1 MYDLTPEERD
11 LIIRTVLGEAAGES
25 PEGRAA
31 VIHVILNRARSGRFP
46 DNPADV
52 ATQGRDGRYAQFSA
66 WNDPDRGGNRLPHSA
81 TPEDRSYREVGTL
94 LDQVLRGE
102 IPDPTGGAIHY
113 YSPRGMPG
121 GRQPWWW
128 EDEMERQGGGVR
140 EIGAHRFISPA
151 GAPAGAPAPER
162 EGILAAVAGPTPEGR
177 PELGFFERLERG
189 LGSLFGLGDAGPARQ
204 GPDPN
209 SVERL
214 RAALEAGDIG
224 QDTYE
229 QMYARLLLQ
238 GDDRQP
244 GMGLSNI
251 SEFLQ
256 DSYQPPRFIGTS
268 LSTSPLRG
276 RPGSGTSAIQ
286 RLGVKPLA

>member
-1 MYDLTPEERD
+1 MYEEGQRILARLPEEHRAHFIREAERLGIPLPVAVAVLHQESSGRPGLTSPKGAYGYMQLMPGTASD
-11 LIIRTVLGEAAGES
+11 LGVDPSDPLQNITGGLTYLRQQLDEFGDLPRALAAYNAGPGAVKKHGGIPPYSETRSYVTNIMGRVGGEGGIMDVV
-25 PEGRAA
+25 PEGA
-31 VIHVILNRARSGRFP
+31 S
-46 DNPADV
+46 
-52 ATQGRDGRYAQFSA
+52 
-66 WNDPDRGGNRLPHSA
+66 
-81 TPEDRSYREVGTL
+81 
-94 LDQVLRGE
+94 
-102 IPDPTGGAIHY
+102 
-113 YSPRGMPG
+113 
-121 GRQPWWW
+121 
-128 EDEMERQGGGVR
+128 
-140 EIGAHRFISPA
+140 
-151 GAPAGAPAPER
+151 
-162 EGILAAVAGPTPEGR
+162 AVAGPTPEGR